1 MRSRNQPAS
10 TDAPRLM
17 GLAEL
22 ANYLGVKPA
31 ALPKLITTFKKI
43 HFPQPLPQFG
53 LYDRKVIDLWLDRLS
68 GITTD
73 GRFGFHPPEYFRIG
87 SPFAPVKR
95 AAGAIRERASTN
107 PYTVAEAI
115 DSYAAYTREHTTSIT
130 RVQWVSNATILPHFG
145 HRTVDSLNPAEI
157 RAWHE
162 AIAKS
167 PKVKRVGFGQAR
179 AYCDPP
185 KTPEEIRRRKMTAN
199 GHLMVLKAALNLAF
213 REGKVTS
220 DAPWR
225 AVPAFKNVHNA
236 HARYLTVEECQRLIP
251 LLAPDFRDLARA
263 AIYTGARLMELTCL
277 VASDFNEEA
286 GTVHFKPGKN
296 RTGRHVILNDEGA
309 RFFASRTENLHKS
322 DLIFRRGDGEKWR
335 PTDASHRLLRPVEV
349 AGLDHITFHS
359 FRHTYASMMIQAGA
373 SISAV
378 AKNLGHKQTEICER
392 YYAHLRPS
400 FVASEI
406 RGKMPSLNLSEGTVQ
421 SGT

>member
-1 MRSRNQPAS
+1 MRSHTQRAPVS
-10 TDAPRLM
+10 APRLM
-17 GLAEL
+17 GLSDL
-22 ANYLGVKPA
+22 AHYLGVKPN
-31 ALPKLITTFKKI
+31 ALPKLIASFQKI
-43 HFPQPLPQFG
+43 QFPQPLPQFG

-73 GRFGFHPPEYFRIG
+73 GRYNFHPPEYFRIG
-87 SPFAPVKR
+87 SPFAPIKR
-95 AAGAIRERASTN
+95 TSGAIRERLSEN
-107 PYTVAEAI
+107 SYTVAEAI
-115 DSYAAYTREHTTSIT
+115 DNYAAYTREHTVSIT
-130 RVQWVSNATILPHFG
+130 RVQWISNATILPHFG
-145 HRTVDSLNPAEI
+145 HRAVDSLSPAEI
-157 RAWHE
+157 RSWHE
-162 AIAKS
+162 AIAKT
-167 PKVKRVGFGQAR
+167 PKVKRVGFGQPR

-185 KTPEEIRRRKMTAN
+185 KTPEEIRRRRMTAN

-225 AVPAFKNVHNA
+225 VVPAFKNVHNA
-236 HARYLTVEECQRLIP
+236 HARYLTVEECQRLVP
-251 LLAPDFRDLARA
+251 LLARDFRDLARA
-263 AIYTGARLMELTCL
+263 AIYTGARLKELTSL
-277 VASDFNEEA
+277 VASDFNKEA
-286 GTVHFKPGKN
+286 GTVHFRPGKN

-309 RFFASRTENLHKS
+309 NFFASRTANLHKD

-335 PTDASHRLLRPVEV
+335 ATDAAHRLLRPVEI
-349 AGLDHITFHS
+349 AGLEHITFHS

-406 RGKMPSLNLSEGTVQ
+406 RGKMPQLNLTGSAE
-421 SGT
+421 